1 MSRGRRQR
9 PSRGK
14 HLAGGGK
21 PQGDGNG
28 GGKPQDGEG
37 GGQGGAA
44 PFPISSS
51 PHAASM
57 LGQVGVTD
65 VAVSQ
70 ADKDAGK
77 FQHQG
82 NFDSGGVGEVFHTK
96 QISPGVRNTHAP
108 RL

>member
-37 GGQGGAA
+37 GGQDGAA
-44 PFPISSS
+44 PISSS

-82 NFDSGGVGEVFHTK
+82 NFDSGGVGEVFHK
-96 QISPGVRNTHAP
+96 NKLPGVRNTRA